1 MRGVEE
7 GHQALGDGRA
17 PGPIR
22 TLYGLRAH
30 PVSMALRSADRRRSG
45 IGPRKV
51 YDARSAVA
59 APRALRPARRHTVV
73 AYDVPAPLPAHI
85 FRVLAPTAPAAACP
99 FTNELTSGG
108 SAT

>member
-1 MRGVEE
+1 MY
-7 GHQALGDGRA
+7 L
-17 PGPIR
+17 
-22 TLYGLRAH
+22 
-30 PVSMALRSADRRRSG
+30 SMATRSADRRVQGMSG
-45 IGPRKV
+45 RKV

-85 FRVLAPTAPAAACP
+85 FRVSTPKASAAACL
-99 FTNELTSGG
+99 FTIELTSGG